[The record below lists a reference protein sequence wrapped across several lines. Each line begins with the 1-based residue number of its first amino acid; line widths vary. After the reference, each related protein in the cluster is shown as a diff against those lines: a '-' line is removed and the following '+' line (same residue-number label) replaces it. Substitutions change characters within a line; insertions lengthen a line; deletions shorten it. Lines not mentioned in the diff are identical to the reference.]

1 MRIRER
7 ILIIGPSWIGDMV
20 IAQTLFKRLKQ
31 TSPGCVLDV
40 VAPGWNLSLLA
51 RMPQVRQ
58 GIELRVG
65 HGQWGFGTRYQIGN
79 RLRGQ
84 RYTWSIV
91 LPRTFKSALIPWF
104 AGVPRRTGYVGEL
117 RYGLLNDIRRLD
129 KERIPLMA
137 QRYLALAGERDE
149 SLPLKEMP
157 EPRLNVDADHARQI
171 CHKLGI
177 DCQAS
182 TVGLAPGAEYG
193 SAKRWPVENFAEL
206 TKRLNQQG
214 HPVWVFGSS
223 KERVLGE
230 AIIRQVGTHGVT
242 NLCGETTLLEAVD
255 LLSRCQ
261 ALVTNDSGLMHV
273 AAASGCKVIALY
285 GSSTP
290 KYTPPLT
297 RRSLVIYHALACS
310 PCFKRE
316 CPLGHMN
323 CLRGITVEEVF
334 EKLQ

>member
-40 VAPGWNLSLLA
+40 VAPGWSLSLLA

-65 HGQWGFGTRYQIGN
+65 HGQLRIATRYRIGI

-129 KERIPLMA
+129 TERMPLMV

-149 SLPLKEMP
+149 PLPLKEMP
-157 EPRLNVDADHARQI
+157 EPCLNVDGDHARQT

-177 DCQAS
+177 DYQAS

-193 SAKRWPVENFAEL
+193 SAKRWPVEKFAEL
-206 TKRLNQQG
+206 TKRLNQRGQ
-214 HPVWVFGSS
+214 PVWVFGSS

-230 AIIRQVGTHGVT
+230 AIIRHAGTRGVT

-297 RRSLVIYHALACS
+297 RRSTVVYHALACS

-323 CLRGITVEEVF
+323 CLRGITVEEVL

>member
-20 IAQTLFKRLKQ
+20 IAQTLFKWLKQ
-31 TSPGCVLDV
+31 ISPGCVIDV
-40 VAPGWNLSLLA
+40 VAPGWSLPLLS
-51 RMPQVRQ
+51 RMPEVRQ
-58 GIELRVG
+58 GIELRVS
-65 HGQWGFGTRYQIGN
+65 HGQLGIGARYRVAI

-84 RYTWSIV
+84 RYTWSII

-117 RYGLLNDIRRLD
+117 RYGLLNDIHKLD
-129 KERIPLMA
+129 KERMPLMV

-149 SLPLKEMP
+149 PLPLKEMP
-157 EPRLNVDADHARQI
+157 EPRLNVDEDHARQK
-171 CHKLGI
+171 CRKLGI
-177 DCQAS
+177 DCHAS
-182 TVGLAPGAEYG
+182 IVGLVPGAEYG
-193 SAKRWPVENFAEL
+193 LAKCWPLQNFAEL
-206 TKRLNQQG
+206 TKRLNQKGYQ
-214 HPVWVFGSS
+214 VWVFGSS
-223 KERVLGE
+223 KERPLGE
-230 AIIRQVGTHGVT
+230 AIIHQAGTRAVT
-242 NLCGETTLLEAVD
+242 NLCGETTLPEAVD

-261 ALVTNDSGLMHV
+261 AIVTNDSGLMHV

-290 KYTPPLT
+290 RYTPPLT
-297 RRSLVIYHALACS
+297 GRSIVIYHALACS

-323 CLRGITVEEVF
+323 CLRGIPVEEVL